1 MRACVR
7 ACARACVRACVRAR
21 CVRVGVRVGGW
32 VGVRVCVFA
41 RVRVFCVCARSLCGC
56 VFVCVRVLR
65 AVRVLRECVLCVCVC
80 VLWIVRPTC
89 ATRDG
94 SPCAPVR
101 APIRHARTSTYTHT
115 HTHTQHARHAQHAP
129 HHAQHARA
137 KANPAFQSE
146 ELTTRAKAFLPGFR
160 CLQITLHTIANMQ
173 KNFDVRFGIAIAL
186 AGILMAGFGY
196 SRTCSGNLNS
206 QTTCCVL
213 FLLLC
218 FID

>member
-1 MRACVR
+1 M
-7 ACARACVRACVRAR
+7 
-21 CVRVGVRVGGW
+21 
-32 VGVRVCVFA
+32 
-41 RVRVFCVCARSLCGC
+41 
-56 VFVCVRVLR
+56 
-65 AVRVLRECVLCVCVC
+65 LCVCVC
-80 VLWIVRPTC
+80 VCVVDC
-89 ATRDG
+89 QANM
-94 SPCAPVR
+94 C
-101 APIRHARTSTYTHT
+101 HARRFTLCAGARTNQTRAYKHIHTHT

>member
-1 MRACVR
+1 MCVCVCSRACVFFV
-7 ACARACVRACVRAR
+7 CARALCVGACSCACACCAPCAC
-21 CVRVGVRVGGW
+21 CVS
-32 VGVRVCVFA
+32 VC
-41 RVRVFCVCARSLCGC
+41 CV
-56 VFVCVRVLR
+56 
-65 AVRVLRECVLCVCVC
+65 CVCVC

-101 APIRHARTSTYTHT
+101 GPIRHARTSTYTHT